1 MRISDWSSDVCSS
14 DLVNGRE
21 FDLILVFYGWEP
33 CVGFARNL
41 NLRRG
46 DNGFVATDPVTAQ
59 TSHDLVYAIGELAQR
74 QHPCVVTAMADGI
87 AAAKAIQA
95 RIEAGR

>member
-1 MRISDWSSDVCSS
+1 M
-14 DLVNGRE
+14 
-21 FDLILVFYGWEP
+21 VFYGLWP

-95 RIEAGR
+95 RIEAWRWAFSPRMPVRSKWITAPIYGAPL